1 MGFGTYDESEQEQPG
16 DRDDDTNGEDVT
28 GDFKKEVH
36 RGESSTEDESTES
49 MMAHL

>member
-16 DRDDDTNGEDVT
+16 DKDDEDNGEDVT
-28 GDFKKEVH
+28 GDFKQEIHDGTDTV
-36 RGESSTEDESTES
+36 EDTTEE